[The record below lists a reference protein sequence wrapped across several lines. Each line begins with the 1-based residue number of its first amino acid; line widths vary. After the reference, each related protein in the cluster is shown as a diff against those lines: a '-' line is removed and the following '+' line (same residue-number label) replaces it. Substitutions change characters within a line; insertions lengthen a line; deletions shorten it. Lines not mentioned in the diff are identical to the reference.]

1 MTSQRP
7 SLQRPSLQHPK
18 LQSPWVLALVGLVSL
33 VGSLAAWRTL
43 NSQARLSV
51 AITSWPGFEYLY
63 LAEQRRLGHRYGLD
77 LRVQQY
83 TSIEDQRLAYGRGD
97 VEVIATNLP
106 DAITICQEVPKRCPE
121 LFLVIDQSDGAD
133 VIISKSDIGDV
144 RGLVGQ
150 KVGLERTVLSEYL
163 LLRAFETKQVP
174 FDQVRLMHEGPSAL
188 VSALSK
194 GKVAAIVTYPPHSNL
209 LHEDSRYRVLF
220 SSAQIPGEIV
230 DILAV
235 NPAFAKRH
243 PGMVRAL
250 VRTWWA
256 AQALAR
262 AEPISS
268 KALMAKREQVSPA
281 EFVASERGIRYPT
294 SADQAEMLAPTG
306 SVARVLARMADQM
319 ISAGRLSA
327 KTPLPTP
334 TQAFLPKPEK
344 IVTFLVK

>member
-1 MTSQRP
+1 
-7 SLQRPSLQHPK
+7 
-18 LQSPWVLALVGLVSL
+18 LALVGLVSL
-33 VGSLAAWRTL
+33 VGSLAAWRIL

-83 TSIEDQRLAYGRGD
+83 TSIEDQRHAYGRGD

-121 LFLVIDQSDGAD
+121 LFLVIDQSEGAD

-209 LHEDSRYRVLF
+209 LREDSRYRVLF

-243 PGMVRAL
+243 PGMIRAL

-256 AQALAR
+256 AQALAK

-268 KALMAKREQVSPA
+268 RALMAKREQVSPA

-306 SVARVLARMADQM
+306 SVARVLARMAGQM

-334 TQAFLPKPEK
+334 TQAFLPKPVK
-344 IVTFLVK
+344 MVTFLVK

>member
-7 SLQRPSLQHPK
+7 SLQRPSLQRPK
-18 LQSPWVLALVGLVSL
+18 LQSPWVLALVGFVSL
-33 VGSLAAWRTL
+33 VGSLAAWRIL

-83 TSIEDQRLAYGRGD
+83 TSIEDQRHAYGRGD

-121 LFLVIDQSDGAD
+121 LFLVIDQSEGAD
-133 VIISKSDIGDV
+133 VIISKSDIEDV

-209 LHEDSRYRVLF
+209 LREDSRYRVLF

-243 PGMVRAL
+243 PGMIRAL

-268 KALMAKREQVSPA
+268 QALMAKREQVSPA

-306 SVARVLARMADQM
+306 SVARVLARMAGQM